1 MKIPM
6 FENWSR
12 SLPDTKVFIWVLG
25 GLKGVQWKMR
35 NMQNEKILTVGMEKN
50 WRGEKRRF

>member
-1 MKIPM
+1 M